1 LLVAV
6 ACGGD
11 ASDDKDH
18 DHDHDHDHDTMTM
31 TMTDTNPSEVMTD
44 AGLYRI
50 HLTPSSDDFTSGVEV
65 MLDMHVMADD
75 MGVAGATVTVTP
87 FMPDMGHGL
96 DTPPVVT
103 EDDMG
108 MGMYTATWT
117 YTMAGLW
124 EVDIEVDSTSGVDM
138 ATVAYKVE

>member
-1 LLVAV
+1 
-6 ACGGD
+6 
-11 ASDDKDH
+11 
-18 DHDHDHDHDTMTM
+18 M

-44 AGLYRI
+44 AGLYMI
-50 HLTPSSDDFTSGVEV
+50 HLTPSTDDFTSGVEV
-65 MLDMHVMADD
+65 VLDMHVMMDE

-124 EVDIEVDSTSGVDM
+124 EVDIEVDGSAGADMVTVSYLVD
-138 ATVAYKVE
+138 